1 MLQNRLN
8 VEQIRIA
15 HYPQLTPAHAFPI
28 LQLSKVVND
37 LWPGQV
43 LGSTLTPSQKLLRTN
58 KKKVEN
64 I

>member
-43 LGSTLTPSQKLLRTN
+43 LGSTLTPSQN
-58 KKKVEN
+58 C
-64 I
+64 